1 MKQTLESAKGRR
13 VGPHKSWESCFSSGF
28 VMFANPLSWFS
39 SQFCARN
46 WKRSKW
52 KLKWGWNFDSFQGSR
67 SQFGSRLGQ
76 RRSSTDSRWLVPLC
90 REHGLSSPFLLKFY
104 SLLKLKS
111 IRHPHPTCW
120 MSTVIN
126 ITQVFVLKLVSL
138 PCCPAPKRENGL
150 SLTSK
155 MDDRVLWWAVTDTVC
170 PG

>member
-1 MKQTLESAKGRR
+1 MKQTLECAKGRR
-13 VGPHKSWESCFSSGF
+13 VGLLTLWESCFSSVF
-28 VMFANPLSWFS
+28 VMFGNHS

-46 WKRSKW
+46 GKRSKW
-52 KLKWGWNFDSFQGSR
+52 KLKWGWNFDSFHREVKVRGHSW
-67 SQFGSRLGQ
+67 GHWRLGQ

-90 REHGLSSPFLLKFY
+90 REQGLTSPLLLKFY
-104 SLLKLKS
+104 SLLS
-111 IRHPHPTCW
+111 PSAIPTCW
-120 MSTVIN
+120 MSTIIN

-138 PCCPAPKRENGL
+138 PCCPGPKRANGL